1 MHTEKDVKPV
11 RDDARA
17 ASTVNN
23 ERDRVDFRVRFSCH
37 DGHRAPILNA
47 AATREILILS
57 RALLR
62 AKCLTERQNITK
74 RRRRTNDERGD
85 ECQAGMTRM
94 RLVLRRKQA
103 TRNMERL
110 SVENL
115 NDLRLS
121 CIFVSIPRNLRIDFN
136 LISIRISSPRVNF
149 ESGNASSQTL
159 LECFRRINIVSKSAD

>member
-1 MHTEKDVKPV
+1 VFERSARVPECVGANKKMHTEKDVKPV

-110 SVENL
+110 SV
-115 NDLRLS
+115 RIS
-121 CIFVSIPRNLRIDFN
+121 TIFVCRVSSCPFRVIYGST
-136 LISIRISSPRVNF
+136 LI
-149 ESGNASSQTL
+149 
-159 LECFRRINIVSKSAD
+159 